1 MGQPDPVFFLT
12 SAFSQW
18 FEKLPVLQG
27 LQVDLPAEGDSS
39 RGEGGVCCHLYK
51 QRSSGCSVH
60 IPEHNAHQ
68 GTVQLTQRLL
78 HPTEHPTRTPLA
90 SAAEPHVARSSL
102 PAVSAP
108 GLRRGSWP
116 GAGQAAPSSLLTW
129 GCAPKALQVRE
140 AGRHL
145 QNAYCAA
152 GLEARATAHPT
163 GAKEAPAPPPHSAPK
178 HPPYLWLWQ
187 PDFTTG
193 LLVHKQ
199 PLLQALRS
207 LCPSHAPTKSSLGCV
222 SRTPTLPSEHAC
234 MYQTEATGAQH
245 VPMKMPQQ
253 GCCASRKP
261 NSPYAPR
268 AASQQTQGD
277 TKAPGMLPPRPMKCT
292 TDLSP
297 FLHLQSDQTMRFPE
311 HTEGI
316 HIGWKYKGLCRGTG
330 RPRWTHRACPGEQP
344 GGSWSRT
351 YPAAGPVLSA
361 HSTAHTDSPG
371 HPNFPRNLTAAQQR
385 TWHNVMLCHEGT
397 QGPEPTAA
405 GWRAAAVRL
414 HLLLAC

>member
-1 MGQPDPVFFLT
+1 MQPAWKPGPRLTPPGQRRLLLLLHTAPQSTHLTFGFGSLT
-12 SAFSQW
+12 SPPGCSCTSSPCCRHCAPCAQAT
-18 FEKLPVLQG
+18 LPQRAPWGACPELQ
-27 LQVDLPAEGDSS
+27 L
-39 RGEGGVCCHLYK
+39 CHL
-51 QRSSGCSVH
+51 STPAC
-60 IPEHNAHQ
+60 
-68 GTVQLTQRLL
+68 
-78 HPTEHPTRTPLA
+78 TR
-90 SAAEPHVARSSL
+90 R
-102 PAVSAP
+102 
-108 GLRRGSWP
+108 
-116 GAGQAAPSSLLTW
+116 
-129 GCAPKALQVRE
+129 K
-140 AGRHL
+140 
-145 QNAYCAA
+145 
-152 GLEARATAHPT
+152 
-163 GAKEAPAPPPHSAPK
+163 PP
-178 HPPYLWLWQ
+178 
-187 PDFTTG
+187 D
-193 LLVHKQ
+193 
-199 PLLQALRS
+199 
-207 LCPSHAPTKSSLGCV
+207 
-222 SRTPTLPSEHAC
+222 
-234 MYQTEATGAQH
+234 

-351 YPAAGPVLSA
+351 YLAAGPVLSA

-397 QGPEPTAA
+397 RGPEPTAA